1 MGSLAHI
8 WKKRKYEKKKTI
20 FHEDA
25 TDDKKKNHQKNEKE
39 IQKTTENI
47 LE

>member
-1 MGSLAHI
+1 M
-8 WKKRKYEKKKTI
+8 RKKKLYSMRMLQMI
-20 FHEDA
+20 
-25 TDDKKKNHQKNEKE
+25 KKNHQKNEKE